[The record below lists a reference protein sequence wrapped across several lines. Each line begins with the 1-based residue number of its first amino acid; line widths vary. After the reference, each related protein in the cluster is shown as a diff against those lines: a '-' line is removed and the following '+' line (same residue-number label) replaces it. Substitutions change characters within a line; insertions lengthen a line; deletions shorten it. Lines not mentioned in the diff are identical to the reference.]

1 MTRKPTI
8 HEEAAKAWKESR
20 RKAATELVSV
30 PMNNLPD
37 PERLEFLWRME
48 TVLANP
54 PANRPASLKAPS
66 DPEFAFRAIYSHVA
80 GMDKTSD

>member
-1 MTRKPTI
+1 MTRTQWI
-8 HEEAAKAWKESR
+8 I
-20 RKAATELVSV
+20 
-30 PMNNLPD
+30 
-37 PERLEFLWRME
+37 RLLE

-80 GMDKTSD
+80 GMK